1 MKCPPMKY
9 IGNNLKVS
17 NIDQCAGEATGI
29 VESSDGNTLSIREG
43 SVADDRHF
51 ES

>member
-1 MKCPPMKY
+1 MKY

-17 NIDQCAGEATGI
+17 NIDQYADEVTGI

-43 SVADDRHF
+43 SVTGDRHF

>member
-9 IGNNLKVS
+9 IENNMEVS
-17 NIDQCAGEATGI
+17 NIDQYAGEVSGI

>member
-1 MKCPPMKY
+1 MKY

-17 NIDQCAGEATGI
+17 DIDQYAGEVSGI
-29 VESSDGNTLSIREG
+29 VESFDGNTLSIREG